1 MALVV
6 GRYEGLFT
14 RRSHISRGR
23 KIWLLRV
30 NKASLPT
37 TRAINCLLYRNYTHN
52 NNTCFKLMWKRF
64 RVTSSAIL
72 FTIESRRATTL
83 CVLSVG
89 VAMRA
94 RGSGIHDMYFPGA
107 RGLAIHEVLSSWH
120 YLTNLTSMRYY
131 NIICMQLLSTLD
143 AV

>member
-14 RRSHISRGR
+14 RRRHISRGR
-23 KIWLLRV
+23 NIWLLRV
-30 NKASLPT
+30 NKASFPT

-52 NNTCFKLMWKRF
+52 NTSFKLMWKRF

-89 VAMRA
+89 VAMGA

-120 YLTNLTSMRYY
+120 YLANLTSMRYN
-131 NIICMQLLSTLD
+131 NIICMQLLSILD